1 MCLRAIK
8 TKYYMQR
15 VPILSILGYNIGSLV
30 ASGST
35 LLVLRQFYIL
45 NRLSSFRTAP
55 SHPLA
60 TPLKGGKFDHR
71 PERPKV
77 LLRHCQVI
85 HYILIYYAKAAQRLK
100 LNIQYIFI
108 YIYVYTLHTR
118 LHTPRIKHVCCS
130 RHLERTFCS

>member
-1 MCLRAIK
+1 MH
-8 TKYYMQR
+8 R

-55 SHPLA
+55 LA

-77 LLRHCQVI
+77 LLRHWVYCAGRVHSGQRKASVWCVSVR
-85 HYILIYYAKAAQRLK
+85 LSVSPTVAAAQ
-100 LNIQYIFI
+100 QQ
-108 YIYVYTLHTR
+108 
-118 LHTPRIKHVCCS
+118 
-130 RHLERTFCS
+130 

>member
-8 TKYYMQR
+8 TKHYMQC

-55 SHPLA
+55 
-60 TPLKGGKFDHR
+60 TR
-71 PERPKV
+71 
-77 LLRHCQVI
+77 
-85 HYILIYYAKAAQRLK
+85 YAFEGRQ
-100 LNIQYIFI
+100 I
-108 YIYVYTLHTR
+108 
-118 LHTPRIKHVCCS
+118 
-130 RHLERTFCS
+130 